1 MRKISTLKKVIAV
14 SLFAAMSVSLTG
26 CSGNNTSDIQS
37 TPTSASEPAATSEP
51 VSSAATA
58 STPAAEN
65 SAEAS
70 APAESSTAVESTP
83 ESTVESTPYTLGGEL
98 TEEMI
103 KESRYNE
110 GNKVRLAK
118 VIKKLQAN
126 EEVTVAYIGG
136 SITQGIS
143 AGDDDC
149 YARLTTNWL
158 EEKFPGAKINYVN
171 AGIGATGSVCGMARA
186 DTDIIEKNPD
196 LVFVE
201 FSVNDT
207 TENTELNKETY
218 AALLRKL
225 WAAPTSPAIVT
236 IAMTQENGTSFQQYH
251 GEIIKMFDL
260 PMISYKNTI
269 LKTIQNGYITWDD
282 ISNDNIHPNVAGHAL
297 LSDLITNY
305 LQSVIDDVDNISGDE
320 SNFDVDSDIGNKYIG
335 YKFITANNYEPK
347 TPGCFIK
354 TEAGSNKFGAQ
365 WTVMKKGGQFTEE
378 DAIEFEFEGTEA
390 ALMFGK
396 LTKYGTKLDIFIDGE
411 LKTTLDGALNISIT
425 SYTDFEV
432 VATGLAAGK
441 HTLKIMPQSIE
452 PHAMVYIS
460 AVAYK

>member
-1 MRKISTLKKVIAV
+1 MRKNSTLKKVIAV
-14 SLFAAMSVSLTG
+14 SLFAAMSISLTA
-26 CSGNNTSDIQS
+26 CSGNTTSGTQ
-37 TPTSASEPAATSEP
+37 SASSNTSEP
-51 VSSAATA
+51 ESSAAAT
-58 STPAAEN
+58 STPAAE
-65 SAEAS
+65 SSPEVSS
-70 APAESSTAVESTP
+70 APDESSAAAESTASG
-83 ESTVESTPYTLGGEL
+83 TPYTLGGEL
-98 TEEMI
+98 TDEMI

-143 AGDDDC
+143 AGEDDC

-186 DTDIIEKNPD
+186 DTDVIEKNPD

-207 TENTELNKETY
+207 TENTDFNKESY

-236 IAMTQENGTSFQQYH
+236 IAMTQENGTSFQEYH

-269 LKTIQNGYITWDD
+269 LKTIENGYITWDD
-282 ISNDNIHPNVAGHAL
+282 ISNDNIHPNVPGHAL

-320 SNFDVDSDIGNKYIG
+320 SNFEVDSELGNKYLG
-335 YKFITANNYEPK
+335 YKFLTFSNYEPK

-354 TEAGSNKFGAQ
+354 AEAGTNKFGAQ
-365 WTVMKKGGQFTEE
+365 WFVKRNGGQFTDE

-390 ALMFGK
+390 AVMLGK
-396 LTKYGTKLDIFIDGE
+396 ITKYGAKCDIFIDGE
-411 LKTTLDGALNISIT
+411 LVTTLDGALTKKIT

-432 VATGLAAGK
+432 VATGLAEGK
-441 HTLKIMPQSIE
+441 HTLKIAPKSQE
-452 PHAMVYIS
+452 PHAVVYIA

>member
-1 MRKISTLKKVIAV
+1 MRKNSTLKKVIAV
-14 SLFAAMSVSLTG
+14 SLFAAMTVSLTA
-26 CSGNNTSDIQS
+26 CSGNSTSGTQS
-37 TPTSASEPAATSEP
+37 TPTSASEPASTSKP
-51 VSSAATA
+51 VSSATTPSSSASEGSSVT
-58 STPAAEN
+58 STPDNSSAANEN
-65 SAEAS
+65 SA
-70 APAESSTAVESTP
+70 SSQ
-83 ESTVESTPYTLGGEL
+83 PYTLGGEL
-98 TEEMI
+98 TDEMI

-143 AGDDDC
+143 AGEDDC

-158 EEKFPGAKINYVN
+158 EEKFPNAKINYVN

-186 DTDIIEKNPD
+186 DTDIIAKNPD

-207 TENTELNKETY
+207 TENTELNKEAY
-218 AALLRKL
+218 ATLLRNL

-236 IAMTQENGTSFQQYH
+236 IAMTQENGTSFQEYH

-269 LKTIQNGYITWDD
+269 LKTIANGYITWGD
-282 ISNDNIHPNVAGHAL
+282 ISNDNIHPNVPGHAL

-320 SNFDVDSDIGNKYIG
+320 SNFDVDSELGKKYLG
-335 YKFITANNYEPK
+335 YKFLTVSNYEPK

-354 TEAGSNKFGAQ
+354 AEAGTNKFGAQ
-365 WTVMKKGGQFTEE
+365 WYVLKKGGQFTDE
-378 DAIEFEFEGTEA
+378 DAIEFEFDGTEVA
-390 ALMFGK
+390 VMLGK
-396 LTKYGTKLDIFIDGE
+396 LTKYGTKCDVYVDGE
-411 LKTTLDGALNISIT
+411 LVTTLDGALNKKIT

-432 VATGLAAGK
+432 VATGLSAGK
-441 HTLKIMPQSIE
+441 HTLKIAPKSQE
-452 PHAMVYIS
+452 THAMIYIS

>member
-1 MRKISTLKKVIAV
+1 MRKHSTLKKVIAV
-14 SLFAAMSVSLTG
+14 SLFAAMSVSLTA
-26 CSGNNTSDIQS
+26 CSGNTTSGAQS
-37 TPTSASEPAATSEP
+37 DPANTSEP
-51 VSSAATA
+51 VSSVATPPS
-58 STPAAEN
+58 STAEN
-65 SAEAS
+65 SNNTSTADNSS
-70 APAESSTAVESTP
+70 AANESSASG
-83 ESTVESTPYTLGGEL
+83 TPYTLGGEL
-98 TEEMI
+98 TDEMV

-118 VIKKLQAN
+118 AIKKLQAN

-143 AGDDDC
+143 AGEDMC

-207 TENTELNKETY
+207 TENTELNKEAY

-225 WAAPTSPAIVT
+225 WASPTSPAIVT
-236 IAMTQENGTSFQQYH
+236 IAMTQENGTSFQEYH

-269 LKTIQNGYITWDD
+269 LKTIENGDIVWDD
-282 ISNDNIHPNVAGHAL
+282 ISNDNIHPNVPGHAL

-305 LQSVIDDVDNISGDE
+305 LQSVIDDVDNINGDE
-320 SNFDVDSDIGNKYIG
+320 SNFEVDSELGNKYLG
-335 YKFITANNYEPK
+335 YKFLTIYNYEPK
-347 TPGCFIK
+347 TPGCFAK
-354 TEAGSNKFGAQ
+354 LDAGSNKFGAQ
-365 WTVMKKGGQFTEE
+365 WYVKRTGGQFTDE

-390 ALMFGK
+390 AVMLGK
-396 LTKYGTKLDIFIDGE
+396 VTKYGAKCDIFVDGE
-411 LKTTLDGALNISIT
+411 LATTIDTALTKKIT
-425 SYTDFEV
+425 SYTDFDV
-432 VATGLAAGK
+432 VATGLSAGK
-441 HTLKIMPQSIE
+441 HTLKIAPKSQE
-452 PHAMVYIS
+452 PHGMVYIA

>member
-1 MRKISTLKKVIAV
+1 MRKHSTLKKVIAV
-14 SLFAAMSVSLTG
+14 SLFAAMSVSLTA
-26 CSGNNTSDIQS
+26 CSGNTTSGTQS
-37 TPTSASEPAATSEP
+37 DPANASNS
-51 VSSAATA
+51 VSSAASPSSSASGNSDDVSTSDNSSISNESTA
-58 STPAAEN
+58 SG
-65 SAEAS
+65 
-70 APAESSTAVESTP
+70 
-83 ESTVESTPYTLGGEL
+83 TPYTLGGEL
-98 TEEMI
+98 TDEMI

-143 AGDDDC
+143 AGEDLC

-186 DTDIIEKNPD
+186 DTDIIANNPD

-207 TENTELNKETY
+207 TENTDLNKDAY

-225 WAAPTSPAIVT
+225 WASATSPAIVT
-236 IAMTQENGTSFQQYH
+236 IAMTQENGTSFQEYH

-260 PMISYKNTI
+260 PMISYKNAI
-269 LKTIQNGYITWDD
+269 LKTIENGYIVWDD
-282 ISNDNIHPNVAGHAL
+282 ISDDNIHPNVPGHAL
-297 LSDLITNY
+297 LTDLITNY

-320 SNFDVDSDIGNKYIG
+320 SNFEVDSELGNKYLG
-335 YKFITANNYEPK
+335 YKFLTFSNYEPK
-347 TPGCFIK
+347 KIGCFIK
-354 TEAGSNKFGAQ
+354 MEAGSNKYGDQ
-365 WTVMKKGGQFTEE
+365 WYVKRSGGQFTDD
-378 DAIEFEFEGTEA
+378 DAIEFEFEGTEVA
-390 ALMFGK
+390 VMLGK
-396 LTKYGTKLDIFIDGE
+396 ITKYGAKCDIFVDGE
-411 LKTTLDGALNISIT
+411 LTTTIDTALTKKIT
-425 SYTDFEV
+425 SYTDFDV
-432 VATGLAAGK
+432 VATDLAEGK
-441 HTLKIMPQSIE
+441 HTLKIAPKSQE
-452 PHAMVYIS
+452 PHGLVYIA

>member
-1 MRKISTLKKVIAV
+1 MRKNSTLKKVIAV
-14 SLFAAMSVSLTG
+14 SLFASLSISLTA
-26 CSGNNTSDIQS
+26 CSGNSTSGTQS
-37 TPTSASEPAATSEP
+37 TPTSASEPASTST
-51 VSSAATA
+51 SSTAA
-58 STPAAEN
+58 SSSSAAEN
-65 SAEAS
+65 SSEPSSTPDNSS
-70 APAESSTAVESTP
+70 AANESSASSE
-83 ESTVESTPYTLGGEL
+83 PYTLGGEL
-98 TEEMI
+98 TDEMI

-143 AGDDDC
+143 AGEDDC

-158 EEKFPGAKINYVN
+158 EKKFPNAKINYVN

-186 DTDIIEKNPD
+186 DTDVIEKNPD

-207 TENTELNKETY
+207 TENTELNKEAY
-218 AALLRKL
+218 ATLLRKL

-236 IAMTQENGTSFQQYH
+236 IAMTQENGTSFQEYH

-269 LKTIQNGYITWDD
+269 LKTIANGYITWDD
-282 ISNDNIHPNVAGHAL
+282 ISNDNIHPNVPGHAL

-320 SNFDVDSDIGNKYIG
+320 SNFNVDSELGNKYLG
-335 YKFITANNYEPK
+335 YKFLTVSNYEPK
-347 TPGCFIK
+347 TPGCFVK
-354 TEAGSNKFGAQ
+354 AEAGTNKFGAQ
-365 WTVMKKGGQFTEE
+365 WFVMRKGGQFTDE

-390 ALMFGK
+390 AIMLGK
-396 LTKYGTKLDIFIDGE
+396 LTKYGTKCDIYVDGK
-411 LKTTLDGALNISIT
+411 LVTTLDGALNKSIT

-432 VATGLAAGK
+432 VATGLAEGK
-441 HTLKIMPQSIE
+441 HTLKIAPQSLE
-452 PHAMVYIS
+452 PHGMIYIS